1 MNTVFPLIS
10 SPGAYLI
17 LKLKRERRLFQ
28 REQNESNWLMIRLMI
43 LSLLYLIYQCLKN
56 VLGASN

>member
-1 MNTVFPLIS
+1 MDIVFPLIS

-28 REQNESNWLMIRLMI
+28 REQNESHWLMIRLMI